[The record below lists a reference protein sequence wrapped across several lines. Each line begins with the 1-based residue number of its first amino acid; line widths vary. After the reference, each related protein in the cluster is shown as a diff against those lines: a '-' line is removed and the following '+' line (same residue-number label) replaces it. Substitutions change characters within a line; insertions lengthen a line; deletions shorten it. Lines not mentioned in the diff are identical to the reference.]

1 MRDLINFNERRRPME
16 YLVEVMVPEVEIMP
30 LCVVDR
36 DNPGGGACRHFQAC
50 SGGVFCSCFGANDFF
65 CASN

>member
-1 MRDLINFNERRRPME
+1 ME